1 MNSKLINQLIHIQY
15 HECTSDKE
23 LFIASIKEIL
33 ENTSLKKRTEQE
45 LWNLTWDKVYFA
57 GTLTE
62 NGRNWI
68 NRIREEGSL
77 DNFNKIPEHPETAA
91 LMANTARFEAIQKIA
106 KKFLHCFALY
116 EDVRKAVS
124 EMQGDMHS
132 PENIDIIRR
141 KLGVMPKSKKKGN
154 LYNDLRVKGVN
165 QKGKKFEW
173 GVAHT
178 TVLHMLTDY
187 GFPVCK
193 PDLWVARL
201 SDAFCKNNNELEDNI
216 RSLGFP
222 DFSIAN
228 CSRNY
233 LQKENN
239 VHYNFLI
246 IDYLITNHFDSTDP
260 FFKEHE
266 IDIESQFNKYRFIDL
281 ILAKLG
287 MSLEEGFGMNNTPF
301 RLLVNKNEPLREKY
315 AEFAQIV
322 DIVEENKEKFRV
334 LELTTIDDYKKKIGS
349 DAKVRI
355 TCRVPIE
362 VKGFSLKD
370 IDDGEILDVVNE
382 NVLIKTESY
391 GEVSI
396 AFNNIDEAELKT
408 KKTGKT
414 QGHQRR
420 YNLTVDQAIKKFKKQ
435 RVDDEYFSYSSRKE
449 NRTKYPIVDKRKY
462 DAEIIQTIYETV
474 IEKIRIKRPDP
485 NPFSHTDLKKVFEIV
500 VLAFHDYD
508 TFKSE
513 ENNQDMYPEAVE
525 RINQKTIIQEIIKI
539 DSKFSD
545 DERLNKIKEIFSK
558 YNSDEG
564 DQEEE

>member
-33 ENTSLKKRTEQE
+33 ENASLKKRTEQE

-57 GTLTE
+57 GVRTSI
-62 NGRNWI
+62 GREWVSHI
-68 NRIREEGSL
+68 KSEGSL
-77 DNFNKIPEHPETAA
+77 DDFNKIPDEPETDGQ
-91 LMANTARFEAIQKIA
+91 NRNK
-106 KKFLHCFALY
+106 KKFRGVKLLSDQFQHCFALY
-116 EDVRKAVS
+116 EDVRKDVS

-132 PENIDIIRR
+132 PENIKIIRR
-141 KLGVMPKSKKKGN
+141 KLGVMPGSNENGK
-154 LYNDLRVKGVN
+154 LYNDLRIEGNQTTIQGV
-165 QKGKKFEW
+165 Q
-173 GVAHT
+173 HT
-178 TVLHMLTDY
+178 TILHMLTDY

-201 SDAFCKNNNELEDNI
+201 SDAFSKNNNELEDYI

-222 DFSIAN
+222 DFSIAK
-228 CSRNY
+228 CSSDYMRT
-233 LQKENN
+233 ENN

-260 FFKEHE
+260 FFKEHD

-287 MSLEEGFGMNNTPF
+287 MSLEKGFGMNNTPF

-322 DIVEENKEKFRV
+322 DIVEENKEKFGIE
-334 LELTTIDDYKKKIGS
+334 ELTTINDFTKKIGS
-349 DAKVRI
+349 NANVYI
-355 TCRVPIE
+355 TCRVPKE

-370 IDDGEILDVVNE
+370 IDGEILDVVNE
-382 NVLIKTESY
+382 NVLIKTELY

-396 AFNNIDEAELKT
+396 AFNNIDKAKLKT

-420 YNLTVDQAIKKFKKQ
+420 YNLPVNRVINNFKKQ
-435 RVDDEYFSYSSRKE
+435 RVDNGYATYSSRKE

-462 DAEIIQTIYETV
+462 DDEIIQVIYEIV
-474 IEKIRIKRPDP
+474 IEKIRLKGPDP
-485 NPFSHTDLKKVFEIV
+485 NPFPEQKFQEVLETV

-539 DSKFSD
+539 DSKCSD
-545 DERLNKIKEIFSK
+545 DERLNKIEEIFSK